1 MRARTGL
8 ILSRLAAVPAAA
20 VLMLP
25 ATAVAA
31 PATAARDTCKVPVV
45 AKEFDHDQTGGWW
58 KVTITMSCDWKYTKA
73 YDVDVYN
80 RTTKKTYF
88 AHFGTTTAN
97 SYSKV
102 VTIPSTPPNPRETA
116 CVDAQATIYGPRED
130 PLGSQRT
137 YDCFPITSPS

>member
-1 MRARTGL
+1 MR
-8 ILSRLAAVPAAA
+8 LSRLAAVAAIG

-25 ATAVAA
+25 ATTTAAQAA
-31 PATAARDTCKVPVV
+31 PARDTCAVPVV

-58 KVTITMSCDWKYTKA
+58 KITITMSCDWKYTKA

-88 AHFGTTTAN
+88 AHFGTTLAN

-116 CVDAQATIYGPRED
+116 CVDAQATVYGPRED

-137 YDCFPITSPS
+137 YDCFPITSPSRGAR